1 MHSHRMAHLD
11 ISIRNLLTDYKCH
24 YAYIDFECCRRF
36 DAIPNALVRG
46 CRGTDLPPEL
56 ERGEWSDPYKADVWS
71 LAILILRSSKVGLFL
86 LLSSVFLT
94 DIYRCPD
101 TMYPSSS
108 LSPVQCSTRTI
119 QNDQAQLLP

>member
-11 ISIRNLLTDYKCH
+11 ISIRNLLTDHKCH

-71 LAILILRSSKVGLFL
+71 LAILILRSSKVGFCLLF
-86 LLSSVFLT
+86 SPFLT
-94 DIYRCPD
+94 DIHRCPV
-101 TMYPSSS
+101 TTYPSSAR
-108 LSPVQCSTRTI
+108 SPVQCSIRTTPS
-119 QNDQAQLLP
+119 DQAQQLR